1 MYQQYTCAQLAQE
14 AQAVSQRAGTLSGVQ
29 DQKRTNDGLATA
41 AAVVIFWPAAF
52 FVGGDKQ
59 TAAELAQMKGQ
70 MVAMGMLFA
79 SSRPDSK
86 QTAQSVTSQQAETRS
101 EKAKLPDDELTG
113 STWFT
118 KDAAGFFTFWLVVVG
133 IGQVVLFYVQL
144 RLIRMSLAPAEQAA
158 KAAQAAAEHIPRV
171 ERAYILSNPNV
182 ILRTAIPSPSVNT
195 HFITTEKRQPS
206 LSATAQVFGSLGF
219 SGFPT
224 SEEVVPINPTERK
237 AIEAGEMAIFFWGS
251 IEYAD
256 VFGNQQF
263 TFYRWEAHGRSL
275 RFAVVGGPPHNH
287 RT

>member
-1 MYQQYTCAQLAQE
+1 M
-14 AQAVSQRAGTLSGVQ
+14 AVA
-29 DQKRTNDGLATA
+29 
-41 AAVVIFWPAAF
+41 IF
-52 FVGGDKQ
+52 
-59 TAAELAQMKGQ
+59 
-70 MVAMGMLFA
+70 AMGMLFA

-86 QTAQSVTSQQAETRS
+86 PAQSVTSQQAETRS

-133 IGQVVLFYVQL
+133 IGQFVLFYVQL

-171 ERAYILSNPNV
+171 ERAYIFVKPKCYLANGDTLAICEYTFYNHGKTPAV
-182 ILRTAIPSPSVNT
+182 IIGYGVTVRVADLLQIPDNSQ
-195 HFITTEKRQPS
+195 HFPIGVLDGERVLPAGDSFTP
-206 LSATAQVFGSLGF
+206 
-219 SGFPT
+219 
-224 SEEVVPINPTERK
+224 SEESASINRTEWE
-237 AIEAGEMAIFFWGS
+237 AIEAGKMAIFFWGS
-251 IEYAD
+251 IEYQD

-263 TFYRWEAHGRSL
+263 TFYRWEAHGRPL